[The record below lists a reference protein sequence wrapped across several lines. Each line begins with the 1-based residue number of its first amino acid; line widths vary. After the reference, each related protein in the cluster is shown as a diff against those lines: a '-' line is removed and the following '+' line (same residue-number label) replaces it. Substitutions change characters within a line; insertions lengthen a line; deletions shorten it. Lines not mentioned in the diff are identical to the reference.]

1 MTYTRENGGMSRS
14 DMVPRWPLY
23 RLEHEEGMVRGTVL
37 VRALTVVGTAE
48 GERVMQVAAGV
59 NLGRSR
65 EENRRDLHHMQG
77 KLVADLVKKLEN
89 EEMGATR

>member
-1 MTYTRENGGMSRS
+1 MVYARENGGLSRA

-23 RLEHEEGMVRGTVL
+23 QLQHERGLVPTTLL
-37 VRALTVVGTAE
+37 VRALTVVDTAE
-48 GERVMQVAAGV
+48 GERVVQSVAGV
-59 NLGRSR
+59 DLHWSR

-77 KLVADLVKKLEN
+77 RLVADLVKKLEN

>member
-23 RLEHEEGMVRGTVL
+23 QLQHERGLVPTTVMVRV
-37 VRALTVVGTAE
+37 LTVVGQEE
-48 GERVMQVAAGV
+48 GERVVQTAAGV
-59 NLGRSR
+59 NLSRSR
-65 EENRRDLHHMQG
+65 AENRSAVHMMQAR
-77 KLVADLVKKLEN
+77 LVADLAKKLEN

>member
-1 MTYTRENGGMSRS
+1 MAYTRENGGLSRS

-23 RLEHEEGMVRGTVL
+23 QLQHERGLVPTTVL
-37 VRALTVVGTAE
+37 VRVLTVVGTAD
-48 GERVMQVAAGV
+48 GERVVQSVAGV

-65 EENRRDLHHMQG
+65 VENRRDLHHTQG
-77 KLVADLVKKLEN
+77 WLVADLAKKLEN

>member
-1 MTYTRENGGMSRS
+1 MVYARENGGLSRS

-23 RLEHEEGMVRGTVL
+23 RLEHEEGMVRGAVL
-37 VRALTVVGTAE
+37 VRALTVVDTAE
-48 GERVMQVAAGV
+48 GERVMQGAAGV

-65 EENRRDLHHMQG
+65 VENRRDLHHMQG
-77 KLVADLVKKLEN
+77 RLVADLAKKLEN

>member
-1 MTYTRENGGMSRS
+1 MVYARENGGMSRA

-23 RLEHEEGMVRGTVL
+23 QLQHERGLVRGTVL
-37 VRALTVVGTAE
+37 VRALTVVDTAD
-48 GERVMQVAAGV
+48 GERVMQVAVGV

-77 KLVADLVKKLEN
+77 KLVADLAKKLEN